1 VGAAPKL
8 ARVSTEEHD
17 DATAA
22 ADGAVYQVGEV
33 AERVRLSHRTVR
45 YYDDQGLL
53 SAARSAG
60 NYRLYSESDIQRM
73 LTIRRMKPL
82 GFSLDEMRHVLA
94 VLDRVDREGAQAPEL
109 ELELR
114 RAIDDVRE
122 RRDKLA
128 EQMAGADDFLAA
140 LRARLP

>member
-1 VGAAPKL
+1 
-8 ARVSTEEHD
+8 
-17 DATAA
+17 
-22 ADGAVYQVGEV
+22 
-33 AERVRLSHRTVR
+33 LSHRTVR